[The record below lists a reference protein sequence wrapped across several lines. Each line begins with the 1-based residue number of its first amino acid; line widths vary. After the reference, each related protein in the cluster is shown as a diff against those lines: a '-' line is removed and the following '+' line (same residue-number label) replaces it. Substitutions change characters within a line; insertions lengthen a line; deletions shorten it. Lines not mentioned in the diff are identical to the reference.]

1 MKQKRKKIEEIKD
14 KIAPSFY
21 EKLKEESL
29 TELRPCQEKAIDKG
43 LFKGANLLI
52 CTPTASGKTLVAELA
67 MVNTILRT
75 GKKAVYILPL
85 KALANEKYIDFKRKY
100 SELVKVGKST
110 SDIDSKDSFLA
121 MYDLILITPEKLDS
135 LLRHKTPWITDVD
148 VFVIDEVHLLNDPSR
163 GPTLEVLITMLRQL
177 CPSAQFIYLS
187 ATIGNPE
194 ILAEWL
200 EAELIID
207 KWRPVELK
215 KGVMMRNKIE
225 FFE

>member
-1 MKQKRKKIEEIKD
+1 MSPRKGIEELKA
-14 KIAPSFY
+14 KVHPEFY
-21 EKLKEESL
+21 ETLKQENIK
-29 TELRPCQEKAIDKG
+29 ELRPCQEKAIEAG
-43 LFKGANLLI
+43 LFEDNNLLV

-67 MVNTILRT
+67 MINRILYT

-100 SELVKVGKST
+100 SSLIKVGKST
-110 SDIDSKDSFLA
+110 SDIDSKDTFLA
-121 MYDLILITPEKLDS
+121 TYDLILITPEKLDS

-163 GPTLEVLITMLRQL
+163 GPTLEVLITMLRQI
-177 CPSAQFIYLS
+177 CSSAQFIYLS

-194 ILAEWL
+194 ILADWL
-200 EAELIID
+200 DAKLIID
-207 KWRPVELK
+207 LWRPVELK
-215 KGVMMRNKIE
+215 KGVMIRNKLE